1 MSLKQAVLKYWLAGL
16 IFAVS
21 GLHAQ
26 APDARPVFDEFEVA
40 TVKRAPADW
49 PSAGRSMSME
59 TTHQFAVKNYPLR
72 MMLAAAYNLPPK
84 AVSGGPSWLDSDGY
98 DVLGETPGSVR
109 PTFEEQMTMLRK
121 VLSERFN
128 LTLHREEKEFS
139 IYALTVAKGGP
150 KLMEAA
156 PTPEGVPLPYFLL
169 SPQGAK
175 LTARSATMFEVA
187 WAMQRTAVDRPVVDK
202 TGLSGRY
209 DIDLEWTPDETQFPA
224 NRQIFVEE
232 AEHPHPDLFA
242 AMQEQLGLRLEAT
255 KGPIAT
261 LVIDRV
267 TRPTEN

>member
-1 MSLKQAVLKYWLAGL
+1 MRHSEILLILVANSL
-16 IFAVS
+16 F
-21 GLHAQ
+21 AQ
-26 APDARPVFDEFEVA
+26 APPTRPAFAEFEVA
-40 TVKRAPADW
+40 TVKRAPVDW
-49 PSAGRSMSME
+49 PSAGRSMAMK
-59 TTHQFAVKNYPLR
+59 TTHQFVVKNFPLR
-72 MMLAAAYNLPPK
+72 MMLAAAYNLTPK

-121 VLSERFN
+121 LLAERFN
-128 LTLHREEKEFS
+128 LTFHLEEKEFS
-139 IYALTVAKGGP
+139 IYTLTVARGGP

-156 PTPEGVPLPYFLL
+156 PTSLPEGAPLPYFLL

-224 NRQIFVEE
+224 NKLAFEGE
-232 AEHPHPDLFA
+232 AEHPNPDLFT
-242 AMQEQLGLRLEAT
+242 AMQAQLGLRLEAT